1 MPRLLVIKPDG
12 SRDVI
17 LIGDTG
23 SYYDQAKVVWDERVD
38 GSMPDDVCPSMIK
51 VDGRLVLDDTL
62 VAANTD
68 RQLTDNKAVA
78 LVEIDQIN
86 DYIVT
91 LAIGRRDTE
100 YLMAE
105 KQAQAYIDAGY
116 TGDTYP
122 YVHSWAIAKGETEQW
137 AADDIIATANTWR
150 TVQSDVRE
158 KRLVHKENIRNAATI
173 EEFAVIMQSWYAYV
187 EIVKTQLGI

>member
-1 MPRLLVIKPDG
+1 MPKLLVIKPDG
-12 SRDVI
+12 SRDI
-17 LIGDTG
+17 ISIGDTG

-51 VDGRLVLDDTL
+51 VDGRLVIDDTL
-62 VAANTD
+62 VATNTA
-68 RQLTDNKAVA
+68 RQLTDSKTSA
-78 LVEIDQIN
+78 LIEIDQIN

>member
-51 VDGRLVLDDTL
+51 VDGRLVLDDIL

-116 TGDTYP
+116 VGDTYP